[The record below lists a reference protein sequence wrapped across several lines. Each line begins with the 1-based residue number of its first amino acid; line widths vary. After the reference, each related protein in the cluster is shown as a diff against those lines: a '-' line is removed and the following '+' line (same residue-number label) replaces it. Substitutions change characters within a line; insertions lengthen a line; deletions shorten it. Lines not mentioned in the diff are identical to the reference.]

1 MAVNEDQ
8 VSPLEEGIP
17 LWRRIERALL
27 DDIAAGRI
35 VAGEKIHNEIEL
47 ADRFSAHRHTVRRAI
62 ASLVQ
67 KGALRIERGR
77 GTFVHHD
84 PIDYVIGRRTRF
96 EENLLRQNRNHRGKM
111 LWFAETSAAPA
122 VAAAL
127 AIREGTK
134 VIVADTINSDNDIP
148 ISLARLFLPAK
159 RFHGFPEAYEEAK
172 GSVTAA
178 LNKCGVPDFV
188 RHFTRIST
196 RLPTVDDAKLLR
208 QPTSLPI
215 LQIESVEADLK
226 GVPVKYA
233 TARYAGERVNLVLTT
248 QDEGPGTKRVR

>member
-1 MAVNEDQ
+1 MTMNEDH
-8 VSPLEEGIP
+8 VSPLEDGIS

-27 DDIAAGRI
+27 DDIATGRI
-35 VAGEKIHNEIEL
+35 AAGEKIQSEIEL

-84 PIDYVIGRRTRF
+84 PIDYIIGRRTRF

-111 LWFAETSAAPA
+111 LWFAEISAVPR
-122 VAAAL
+122 VATAL
-127 AIREGTK
+127 AIREGSK
-134 VIVADTINSDNDIP
+134 VIVVDTINSDADIP

-159 RFHGFPEAYEEAK
+159 RFHNFRQAYEDAG

-178 LNKCGVPDFV
+178 LNKCGVPDFI
-188 RHFTRIST
+188 RQFTRIST
-196 RLPTVDDAKLLR
+196 SLPSVDDAKLLR

-215 LQIESVEADLK
+215 LQIESIEADLK
-226 GVPVKYA
+226 GVPIKYA

-248 QDEGPGTKRVR
+248 QEERASTKRTR